1 MKINVTVYSKVC
13 NISDAKASRNLMNMY
28 IKKYGWIIDKGVLYS
43 KVIV

>member
-13 NISDAKASRNLMNMY
+13 NIKDVRASDNLIRMY
-28 IKKYGWIIDKGVLYS
+28 CEKYGWIIDKGVLYS